1 MSPDIGNNKQ
11 IAINLGK
18 YQTFI
23 LKPEQHA
30 RNNKIA
36 QIEYRLHS
44 LLHCPEAEVFFLFPS
59 SDPAQT
65 VGAEAPSWQEQT
77 PSAVLRVG
85 LSKKGT
91 KQEREE

>member
-30 RNNKIA
+30 RNNKTA

-44 LLHCPEAEVFFLFPS
+44 LLHCPEAEDFFYS
-59 SDPAQT
+59 
-65 VGAEAPSWQEQT
+65 
-77 PSAVLRVG
+77 LRRIQRGQSG
-85 LSKKGT
+85 LKRLRGKN
-91 KQEREE
+91 KPRLQ